1 MADDEKT
8 REMTLG
14 MWHYKY
20 VVVKHACLI
29 GLTASQSENA
39 AKLGRA
45 MRYLAPTSWQNNGY
59 LQIKFSWE
67 KLGLFLA
74 W

>member
-45 MRYLAPTSWQNNGY
+45 MRYLAPTS
-59 LQIKFSWE
+59 
-67 KLGLFLA
+67 
-74 W
+74 